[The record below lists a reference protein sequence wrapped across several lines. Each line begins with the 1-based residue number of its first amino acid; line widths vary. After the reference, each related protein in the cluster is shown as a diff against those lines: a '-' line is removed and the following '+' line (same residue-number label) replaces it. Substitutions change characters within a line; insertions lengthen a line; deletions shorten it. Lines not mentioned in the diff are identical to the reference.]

1 MSIESN
7 NFHLYM
13 IKKKQGKNMFKKC
26 LSGNNILE
34 VHILRKKG
42 KKKNTKKIL
51 ITTISLII
59 LWIFSFYIYITYNN
73 IQIDTSNYETTRTQS
88 TIETQTVEK
97 AEENSKNVA
106 DVIEKTTRSVV
117 GISKLKSAGSSI
129 LSKSTES
136 ELGLGTGVI
145 VSEDGYILSNEHVTG
160 TKYSKCYITLENGNN
175 YDGTV
180 VWSDSDL
187 DLSITKINAKNLEYV
202 NLGDSDKIR
211 VGETVYAIGN
221 PIGFEFRR
229 TVTSGIISAKN
240 RTIKIEEDNKSSYMT
255 DLIQTDATINPGNS
269 GGPLI
274 YPNGDIV
281 GINTVKIS
289 TAEGIGFAIPINI
302 IKPIIE
308 SLKTTGNFE
317 EATIGIYAYDKEVI
331 PYIDSNFNV
340 NLEEG
345 IYVAQITKNGAA
357 DNTELKE
364 GDIITTIDSK
374 ELNTMND
381 LRQYIYSKKPG
392 DEVKLQIKRGKIS
405 KEISLILGKK

>member
-1 MSIESN
+1 M
-7 NFHLYM
+7 
-13 IKKKQGKNMFKKC
+13 
-26 LSGNNILE
+26 
-34 VHILRKKG
+34 RKKG

-88 TIETQTVEK
+88 TIEAQTVEK

-106 DVIEKTTRSVV
+106 DVIENTTRSVV
-117 GISKLKSAGSSI
+117 GISKLKNAGSSI

-308 SLKTTGNFE
+308 SLKSSGNFE

-340 NLEEG
+340 NLEKG

-381 LRQYIYSKKPG
+381 LRKYIYSKKPG

-405 KEISLILGKK
+405 KEVSLILGKK